1 MSDSEGRPGFD
12 LDALMAQAQSMM
24 GGLMKAQEEMA
35 AREFLGRAGNGMVTV
50 TMTGGGM
57 ATRVTIDPS
66 IVDPTEV
73 DLLEDLVLA
82 AIRDATQQIGHAH
95 NAGGVDLGG
104 LGGLLGPGT

>member
-1 MSDSEGRPGFD
+1 
-12 LDALMAQAQSMM
+12 
-24 GGLMKAQEEMA
+24 
-35 AREFLGRAGNGMVTV
+35 
-50 TMTGGGM
+50 MTGGGM